1 MLEHIDRRLARFS
14 DPIRE
19 YVYTRDEGAC
29 NQILD
34 DAWRWLSQQ
43 KLSTDEMQAMK
54 MVLHFLEFQVSDA
67 FTTDKDKRRQQIL
80 YVLRS
85 LSEPIIDPT
94 SSVMQARILLTLRC
108 WAHRS
113 YDVRLSLKQFEQWFN
128 MIPES
133 DVDSKCW
140 NYISFWAFDTR
151 ADDYLK
157 AAYRYFLTS
166 PVDFAVD
173 FSRQRLKVMVG
184 LIEGTC
190 KVKDVERLIEL
201 MPHYYHIRW
210 FMRNIIPF
218 CKSLQLWTPALE
230 GAFSAK
236 SRELMDSPQVP
247 PRTVPQGRKILNF

>member
-1 MLEHIDRRLARFS
+1 MLEHIDRRLAQFS
-14 DPIRE
+14 NPIRE
-19 YVYTRDEGAC
+19 FVYTRDEGAC
-29 NQILD
+29 NQVLD

-210 FMRNIIPF
+210 FMRNIVPF